1 MTFKS
6 FKSLK
11 DSRPIELFNGSGT
24 GVTKLAMFFKY
35 SRLLVGPGMRNQGG
49 PFSKRGGWRAV
60 TNCVTS

>member
-1 MTFKS
+1 MSFKS
-6 FKSLK
+6 FKSFK
-11 DSRPIELFNGSGT
+11 YSRPAELFNQSGT
-24 GVTKLAMFFKY
+24 GVTNLAHGFKY